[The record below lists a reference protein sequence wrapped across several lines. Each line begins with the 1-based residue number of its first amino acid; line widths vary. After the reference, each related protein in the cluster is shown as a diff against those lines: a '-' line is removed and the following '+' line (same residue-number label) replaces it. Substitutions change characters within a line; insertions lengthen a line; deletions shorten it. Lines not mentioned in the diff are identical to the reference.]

1 MKFICLES
9 VAYSYKVSPRF
20 RQVDGTDIVALETVE
35 CRQVP
40 IATSWF
46 TVSPLF
52 NMFINTT
59 SNTTKPAAAET
70 TTVVELPSLLD
81 VRCDH
86 QTVEYIEDANRGGYG
101 QTPVLL
107 SDNVAL
113 IAAIVISVL
122 LAAGCGIGAA
132 VAVVLLTRS
141 LRAEFR
147 RYVPSWR

>member
-46 TVSPLF
+46 TVSPLL

-132 VAVVLLTRS
+132 VAVILLTRS

-147 RYVPSWR
+147 RYVPS

>member
-1 MKFICLES
+1 MKFICLKN
-9 VAYSYKVSPRF
+9 VAYSYKISPRCL
-20 RQVDGTDIVALETVE
+20 QVDGTDIVALETVE

-52 NMFINTT
+52 NIFINTT
-59 SNTTKPAAAET
+59 SNTTKPAAAE

-132 VAVVLLTRS
+132 VAVVFLTRS

-147 RYVPSWR
+147 RYVPS

>member
-1 MKFICLES
+1 MKFICLKN
-9 VAYSYKVSPRF
+9 VAYSYKISPRCL
-20 RQVDGTDIVALETVE
+20 QVDGTDIVALETVE

-46 TVSPLF
+46 TVSPFF
-52 NMFINTT
+52 NIFINTT
-59 SNTTKPAAAET
+59 SNTTKPAAAE

-132 VAVVLLTRS
+132 VAVVFLTRS

-147 RYVPSWR
+147 RYVPS

>member
-1 MKFICLES
+1 MKIICLES

-46 TVSPLF
+46 TVSPLL
-52 NMFINTT
+52 NIFINTT
-59 SNTTKPAAAET
+59 SNATEPAAAET

-113 IAAIVISVL
+113 ITAIVISVL

-132 VAVVLLTRS
+132 VAVVFLTRS

-147 RYVPSWR
+147 RYVPS

>member
-70 TTVVELPSLLD
+70 TTVVKLPSLLD
-81 VRCDH
+81 VSCDH

-132 VAVVLLTRS
+132 VAVVFLTRS

-147 RYVPSWR
+147 RYVPS